1 MSLDLGSA
9 IADSITTRGL
19 PTLTTTDVSP
29 NATFGS
35 TSTGESNNSIL
46 YAASQMAG
54 VWKSVDGGRNW
65 KQAGAGLR
73 AGNTQ
78 NNYSLAVD
86 FVNPQH
92 LLYAAM
98 DDDGR
103 NAISCPENVVE
114 VECNYGGLWVS
125 DTGAAS
131 WVHVDLPGCHHP
143 SISSV
148 VFAGGRPFVATGC
161 GIATASGSSL
171 ASATWLLLPNT
182 PFGTGAILASSNSP
196 SQTLFA
202 CQGQGVY
209 RSESLGSADSWTV
222 GPNPGGPCLGVAWAP
237 LDELQPSSIVVMHD
251 V

>member
-1 MSLDLGSA
+1 MINRDKTLLGFLSSERRLTSPHNPDSTGPFWCPRLLFTGLLIFGAVSLDLGSA

-19 PTLTTTDVSP
+19 PTLSTTDVSP

-35 TSTGESNNSIL
+35 TSTGEDPSGRIMSLAIDPSNNSIL

-65 KQAGAGLR
+65 KQASAGLR

-114 VECNYGGLWVS
+114 VEC
-125 DTGAAS
+125 T
-131 WVHVDLPGCHHP
+131 
-143 SISSV
+143 
-148 VFAGGRPFVATGC
+148 
-161 GIATASGSSL
+161 
-171 ASATWLLLPNT
+171 
-182 PFGTGAILASSNSP
+182 
-196 SQTLFA
+196 
-202 CQGQGVY
+202 
-209 RSESLGSADSWTV
+209 
-222 GPNPGGPCLGVAWAP
+222 
-237 LDELQPSSIVVMHD
+237 
-251 V
+251 